1 MATPTTLRTA
11 TVIGCGTR
19 GLAVAFALRGAG
31 VEVHLLDTDPRVVAR
46 AQELGAGGLRPPGLP
61 AADVVVVATP
71 AATVVDVLYEAQA
84 RGLGR
89 AYTDIAATDTKE
101 AIGAEAR
108 LRGCDLLGYVP
119 GNPLIDPDHVPHR
132 PTTAADGPFTGRTWI
147 LCPYEDGDP
156 AATAAVDALLRLC
169 GAHRRDLTPA
179 QHDRAVAAP
188 AHTPAP
194 VATAPTGPRTGATPP
209 SGLARADP
217 CEPDRSSRFDQHDPA
232 STTGPGQLSNRGD
245 DLPPGPLGP

>member
-1 MATPTTLRTA
+1 MTSPTAPRTA

-31 VEVHLLDTDPRVVAR
+31 AQVQLLDRDPRVVAR
-46 AQELGAGGLRPPGLP
+46 AQELGAGSLWLPGLP

-101 AIGAEAR
+101 AVAAEAR

-119 GNPLIDPDHVPHR
+119 GNPLIDPGHVPHR
-132 PTTAADGPFTGRTWI
+132 PTTAANGPFTGRIWI
-147 LCPYEDGDP
+147 LCPYQDADP
-156 AATAAVDALLRLC
+156 TATAAVDALVRLC

-179 QHDRAVAAP
+179 QHDRAVAALT
-188 AHTPAP
+188 HTPTPGVAAP
-194 VATAPTGPRTGATPP
+194 AGCP
-209 SGLARADP
+209 SGPLRPARSG
-217 CEPDRSSRFDQHDPA
+217 PDGRAGTAEQPR
-232 STTGPGQLSNRGD
+232 R
-245 DLPPGPLGP
+245 